1 MNGDGG
7 DDYIKF
13 YLCLGGLC
21 LLFPPLLGLVI
32 GAAAVLGFRY
42 LVYKIL
48 GG

>member
-1 MNGDGG
+1 VS
-7 DDYIKF
+7 DYTKF

-32 GAAAVLGFRY
+32 GVGMFVAAWY
-42 LVYKIL
+42 LFYKIL